1 MPDQPADFQ
10 TAYWAK
16 KFDDIG
22 HEIARLATICN
33 VRILDPGA
41 IERVLRN
48 DASVCGTANK
58 VAFDKLRALVMMHYS
73 VREDAFEVLGDAK
86 TRLLLETIVT
96 SLRASIGDRLGNP
109 GKG

>member
-1 MPDQPADFQ
+1 MPDKPGDFQ
-10 TAYWAK
+10 TEYWAR

-73 VREDAFEVLGDAK
+73 VREDALEVLGDAK

-96 SLRASIGDRLGNP
+96 SLRESIGDRLGTP